1 MLVLVVNLEVVEGKG
16 AELVAVTR
24 ELVAGSQAEEGC
36 IEYDLYE
43 NKDAPNSFVFIEK
56 WKDEAAL
63 EAHTKMEHYV
73 NNIGKIGALLAKP
86 AVVNKFRVAQN
97 TCS

>member
-1 MLVLVVNLEVVEGKG
+1 MLVLVVNLEVIEGKG
-16 AELVAVTR
+16 AELAAVTR
-24 ELVAGSQAEEGC
+24 DLVAGSQAEEGC

-63 EAHTKMEHYV
+63 DAHTKMDHYV
-73 NNIGKIGALLAKP
+73 NNIGKIGALLSKP
-86 AVVNKFRVAQN
+86 ALVNKFRIAEKA
-97 TCS
+97 CS